1 MQKNELI
8 RYELPD
14 SPGVYLFWKGEEL
27 LYVGKATSLKDRTKS
42 YFTHDLIQ
50 ARGERIRG
58 MIESA
63 TTLTWN
69 ATDSV
74 LEALILEANLIKKH
88 QPPFN
93 ILEKDN
99 KSYNYLVITKEQYP
113 RVLVLRGRELFQQWN
128 DKDIKH
134 LFGPFPQGGSLKEAL
149 KLVRKIFPY
158 RDMCTPESGK
168 PCFNRQLGL
177 CPGVCEG
184 ATTTEEYA
192 VMIKNIVTLFS
203 GRKKTLVR
211 QLEKEMKVY
220 AKQERFEEA
229 ACRSR
234 QVHALTHI
242 HDVAL
247 IRGDA
252 FSSRGGDTRG
262 IRIES
267 YDIAHTAGMETVGV
281 MTVLEDGEI
290 KKSDYRMFKV
300 RGVGNNDTKALAQ
313 VFERRLTHQEWPMP
327 RLVVVDGGK
336 GQLHAI
342 KRVMSSVGIDIPAVA
357 VVKDERHRPRDVI
370 GDRAFR
376 ASHQKEI
383 LHANAEAH
391 RFAQR
396 FHDIR
401 RRNRLTGK
409 RNGSIRQKG
418 A

>member
-1 MQKNELI
+1 MLSMQKEDLSH
-8 RYELPD
+8 YELPD
-14 SPGVYLFWKGEEL
+14 SPGVYLFWNKKEL

-42 YFTHDLIQ
+42 YFSHDLLQ
-50 ARGERIRG
+50 SRGERIKG

-63 TTLTWN
+63 TALTWQ

-74 LEALILEANLIKKH
+74 LEALISEANLIKKH

-93 ILEKDN
+93 VLEKDN
-99 KSYNYLVITKEQYP
+99 KSFNYLVITKERYP
-113 RVLVLRGRELFQQWN
+113 RVLVVRGRELFQQWN

-158 RDMCTPESGK
+158 RDSCTPESEK
-168 PCFNRQLGL
+168 PCFNRQIGL

-184 ATTTEEYA
+184 SMNAQEYA
-192 VMIKNIVTLFS
+192 KSIKNIVTLFS

-211 QLEKEMKVY
+211 QLEKEVK
-220 AKQERFEEA
+220 ARSRQERFEEA
-229 ACRSR
+229 ARANR

-242 HDVAL
+242 QDVAL

-252 FSSRGGDTRG
+252 FSSRGGEVKG

-281 MTVLEDGEI
+281 MTVVEDGVA
-290 KKSDYRMFKV
+290 KKSDYRMFKI

-313 VFERRLTHQEWPMP
+313 VFERRLAHHEWPLA
-327 RLVVVDGGK
+327 RLLVIDGGK
-336 GQLHAI
+336 GQLNAI
-342 KRVMSSVGIDIPAVA
+342 RRVMNAVGVDIPCVA
-357 VVKDERHRPRDVI
+357 VVKDERHKPRDII

-376 ASHQKEI
+376 ASHEKEI
-383 LHANAEAH
+383 LLANAEAH

-396 FHDIR
+396 FHDKR
-401 RRNRLTGK
+401 RRRALTKKIK
-409 RNGSIRQKG
+409 RNI